1 MLWYLLVDMLVV
13 LCRAGSVLN
22 SQVAAW
28 VGESNP
34 TSRKLMYRAVKQLL
48 LPSGAT
54 QARREIT
61 VKLQVESADSLGRGR
76 QLRGFSL
83 ETKNPTAIDWDPRRS
98 PYELSASLE
107 WLNVQ
112 SGHD

>member
-1 MLWYLLVDMLVV
+1 VAMLQLDFHPVQTILVYLVPCNLLVDMLVV

-34 TSRKLMYRAVKQLL
+34 TSRKLMYRAVKQFL
-48 LPSGAT
+48 LPSVAT

-61 VKLQVESADSLGRGR
+61 VNIHVGSADSYGQGR
-76 QLRGFSL
+76 QL
-83 ETKNPTAIDWDPRRS
+83 W
-98 PYELSASLE
+98 
-107 WLNVQ
+107 
-112 SGHD
+112 